1 MMKPTDEQLDQALQA
16 LERPAAS
23 PANEARTLA
32 VARARYAA
40 LGQNPVDRWLLGIE
54 RIFGRLE
61 PGLAVMVAVIDLGW
75 AFGWLRW

>member
-1 MMKPTDEQLDQALQA
+1 MKPTDEQLDQALRA
-16 LERPAAS
+16 LERPVTS
-23 PANEARTLA
+23 PAKAAQTLD

-40 LGQNPVDRWLLGIE
+40 LGQHPVDRWLLGIE

-61 PGLAVMVAVIDLGW
+61 PALAVMVAVIDLGW